1 MRKRYQTMMTWKDAV
16 GISFVYIT
24 IYSVMVLSEWLR
36 PAILLVSLAPIIL
49 IWMVFKILN
58 APHQSEHTF
67 EDRFY
72 EDYDY
77 ERS

>member
-1 MRKRYQTMMTWKDAV
+1 MMTWKDAV

-36 PAILLVSLAPIIL
+36 PAILLVSLAPIML

-58 APHQSEHTF
+58 APYQSEHTF

-77 ERS
+77 ERCD